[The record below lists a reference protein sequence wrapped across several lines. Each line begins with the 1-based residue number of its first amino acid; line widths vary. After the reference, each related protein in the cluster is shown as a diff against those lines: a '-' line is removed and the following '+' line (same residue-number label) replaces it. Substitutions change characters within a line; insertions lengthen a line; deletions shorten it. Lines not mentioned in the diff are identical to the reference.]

1 MKKGANLKN
10 LAILQKKM
18 QKKKIHVLNSK
29 PLKKGTTLIV
39 GDSML
44 VGLREAKL
52 SRSNRIKV
60 PYFPDGKTEYWQYH
74 LIPYLKKE
82 PDNII
87 IHIGTNDSPYKA
99 EDLIHKELVNVKETI
114 IKFHPYCKNVVI
126 SSPIVR
132 TDKKE
137 AKNMLKKYNNI
148 LK

>member
-74 LIPYLKKE
+74 LIPYLEKE
-82 PDNII
+82 PD
-87 IHIGTNDSPYKA
+87 TNDSPYKA

>member
-1 MKKGANLKN
+1 
-10 LAILQKKM
+10 
-18 QKKKIHVLNSK
+18 
-29 PLKKGTTLIV
+29 
-39 GDSML
+39 ML

-52 SRSNRIKV
+52 SKSNRIKV
-60 PYFPDGKTEYWQYH
+60 RYFPDGKTEYWQYH

-99 EDLIHKELVNVKETI
+99 EDFTHKEMLNAKETI

-137 AKNMLKKYNNI
+137 AKNMLKKYNYI